1 MKWRLLAKVVQ
12 IYIKSKNKKT
22 LAFDKLNIVLRYSI
36 VVIKITT
43 WIDFYTAHR
52 RQSFLI

>member
-22 LAFDKLNIVLRYSI
+22 LAFDKLNIVLGYSI
-36 VVIKITT
+36 VNYQNNYM
-43 WIDFYTAHR
+43 D
-52 RQSFLI
+52 